1 MGGKIK
7 KKYCLHIMVTLNR
20 WFKGDTREK
29 WHMLPLVDITESGI
43 EVRKWVGRWLEVLVE
58 QHGRFEGWVFQGK
71 GRERT
76 RIQEYEGFQEVLRYL
91 QAGGDGLILAVVDIG
106 EDMSLRISLSRGST
120 TEVMN
125 RGLETS

>member
-1 MGGKIK
+1 M
-7 KKYCLHIMVTLNR
+7 
-20 WFKGDTREK
+20 
-29 WHMLPLVDITESGI
+29 
-43 EVRKWVGRWLEVLVE
+43 
-58 QHGRFEGWVFQGK
+58 FQGK

-106 EDMSLRISLSRGST
+106 EDTSLRISLRRGST

-125 RGLETS
+125 SGLDTLAIETNNRWINREGGRGGGEGLSMSATYNQAENALGMYLRYSQIM